1 MEVTGL
7 EETLGAWHSGSLPSA
22 VLPSAPPTHSA
33 LHGVSLSLPS
43 LETWSLLGPAQAHRT
58 GLSLP
63 PNPGSPLSPITPC
76 HSSPFGEGI
85 ISGADS
91 QLNHSQ
97 GPRGGGGG
105 GLNRA
110 LLLLWE
116 GFCTEM
122 STGSK
127 QSKQAAPRGRGL
139 PLEATEA
146 LDQLIQSRALLVP
159 NRAGQT

>member
-1 MEVTGL
+1 MTSTKSAGL
-7 EETLGAWHSGSLPSA
+7 
-22 VLPSAPPTHSA
+22 VL
-33 LHGVSLSLPS
+33 
-43 LETWSLLGPAQAHRT
+43 EREFLGPPAH
-58 GLSLP
+58 SV
-63 PNPGSPLSPITPC
+63 
-76 HSSPFGEGI
+76 
-85 ISGADS
+85 SGADS

-127 QSKQAAPRGRGL
+127 QSKQPAPRGRGL